1 MPIKIP
7 SDLPAR
13 TALEK
18 ENIFVMTEDRARTQD
33 IRPLEIAIV
42 NLMPTKIATETQILR
57 LLGNTPLQ
65 VNITLLRTA
74 EHVSK
79 NTPLEH
85 LERFYKTFD
94 EIRDLHFDGMI
105 VTGAP
110 VEHLPF
116 EQVDYWEELMRIMN
130 FASTGHVFSTLYIC
144 WAAMAALYHF
154 YGIPKHDLPSKR
166 FGVFE
171 CSVLE
176 PTSNLF
182 RGFDDVFYAPHSRHT
197 EVLTKDVLRV
207 PELTV
212 LADSREAGL
221 TTVESRDHTQ
231 VFMTGHL
238 EYDRDTLD
246 KEYKRDV
253 AKNLPIEALLS
264 GRQSRC
270 HAGRQLARPR
280 LALLQQLA
288 ELLRVPGHTI
298 RIHRTGHR
306 QVSGGFIAIFNTNAL
321 WAPIPHPACL
331 DAGSASS
338 AWRRREGRK
347 NFIGI
352 SRADSPC
359 TQTPENPQGCT
370 GCRRR
375 LSAL

>member
-182 RGFDDVFYAPHSRHT
+182 RGFDDEFMIPHSRHT
-197 EVLTKDVLRV
+197 TVRREDIEAV
-207 PELTV
+207 PELNILSSSKEAGVFVVTV
-212 LADSREAGL
+212 KEGRQVFVTGHAEYDADTLRREYLRDKEAGL
-221 TTVESRDHTQ
+221 EIDVPKNYFPNDDDTKEPIVTWRSAANLLYSNWLNYFVYQTTP
-231 VFMTGHL
+231 
-238 EYDRDTLD
+238 YDLNQIDTF
-246 KEYKRDV
+246 K
-253 AKNLPIEALLS
+253 
-264 GRQSRC
+264 
-270 HAGRQLARPR
+270 
-280 LALLQQLA
+280 
-288 ELLRVPGHTI
+288 
-298 RIHRTGHR
+298 
-306 QVSGGFIAIFNTNAL
+306 
-321 WAPIPHPACL
+321 
-331 DAGSASS
+331 
-338 AWRRREGRK
+338 
-347 NFIGI
+347 
-352 SRADSPC
+352 
-359 TQTPENPQGCT
+359 
-370 GCRRR
+370 
-375 LSAL
+375 